1 MEIVFRAL
9 FVYVFLWA
17 VTRAVGRS
25 TLGELSTFQLLLY
38 ITMGDLVQQ
47 GVTQQDFSVT
57 GAVLAVSTFAV
68 LTAGIAL
75 VNRTWHAA
83 RPITHGMPIVLLRNG
98 QLDTDALRAE
108 RLAVHDLFAAARE
121 QGIKRLRDVELAV
134 LEADGKI
141 SFFAS
146 GPGESSGAPEPPSTG

>member
-9 FVYVFLWA
+9 FVYAFLWG

-38 ITMGDLVQQ
+38 ITMGDLIQQ
-47 GVTQQDFSVT
+47 GVTQQDYSVT
-57 GAVLAVSTFAV
+57 GAVLGVSTFAV
-68 LTAGIAL
+68 LTVGIAL

-83 RPITHGMPIVLLRNG
+83 RPITHGVPIVLARDGL
-98 QLDTDALRAE
+98 LDMEALRGE
-108 RLAVHDLFAAARE
+108 QLAVHDFFAAARE

-141 SFFAS
+141 SFFATE
-146 GPGESSGAPEPPSTG
+146 PGETSGARQPPST